1 MKSLREQIEQTIR
14 RRKLLR
20 KRERILVAVSG
31 GLDSMVLLH
40 LLQQLAPDF
49 GWRLCVAHFNHQLRG
64 RASEADER
72 FVRKAAATLGLP
84 VRIGRGAVSS
94 VAKQQGLSLEMAA
107 RELRH
112 KFLAQAARRL
122 KCRTIA
128 VAHHADDQVELFLL
142 RLLRGAGGD
151 GLAGMKWQSVSP
163 ADQRLQIVRPLL
175 DLTKET
181 LEQHA
186 RAEQIRHRED
196 VSNASGDMLR
206 NRLRHEL
213 LPLLRR
219 RFQPALNRTI
229 LRLMD
234 IVGADAEVVNEAA
247 RSWLKAKDPAQRL
260 AEQAVGLQR
269 RVIQLQL
276 QHQRIEADFDLIELL
291 RSSPGRPV
299 TVAANLRIRCDD
311 RGRVSRVVAA
321 PASFQRG
328 RKVLWLIGAT
338 GDSSF
343 DGASIIWR
351 KRTQRGMDLPKHFL
365 GELFDADQVGSTIV
379 LRHWQ
384 AGDRFQPIGLGAA
397 VKLQDWFTNRKI
409 PAGLRRRLIV
419 ATTARGEIFWIEGQ
433 RIGERFKLTPDTR
446 HRLDWRWERAQTT

>member
-1 MKSLREQIEQTIR
+1 MKSLQEQIEQTIR
-14 RRKLLR
+14 RRKLFR
-20 KRERILVAVSG
+20 KCERILVAVSG

-40 LLQQLAPDF
+40 LLQHLAPDF

-72 FVRKAAATLGLP
+72 FVRKAAAALGLP
-84 VRIGRGAVSS
+84 VRVGRGDVSS
-94 VAKQQGLSLEMAA
+94 IAKQQGLSPEMAA

-112 KFLAQAARRL
+112 KFLARAARRL

-163 ADQRLQIVRPLL
+163 ANQRVRIVRPLL

-181 LEQHA
+181 LERHA
-186 RAEQIRHRED
+186 IAGRIHYRED
-196 VSNASGDMLR
+196 ASNASGDMVR

-247 RSWLKAKDPAQRL
+247 RAWLKANDPSQRL
-260 AEQAVGLQR
+260 AELSVGLQR

-276 QHQRIEADFDLIELL
+276 QQQRIVADFDLIELL

-299 TVAANLRIRCDD
+299 TVAASLRIQCDD
-311 RGRVSRVVAA
+311 RGRISRVVAA
-321 PASFQRG
+321 PANFRRG
-328 RKVLWLIGAT
+328 RKVLRLIGAA
-338 GDSSF
+338 GASSF
-343 DGASIIWR
+343 DEASIIWR
-351 KRTQRGMDLPKHFL
+351 KLTRRGMNLPKRSA
-365 GELFDADQVGSTIV
+365 GELLDADQVGSTIV

-384 AGDRFQPIGLGAA
+384 AGDRFQPIGMAAA
-397 VKLQDWFTNRKI
+397 VKLQDWFTNCKV
-409 PAGLRRRLIV
+409 PAELRRRLIV

-446 HRLDWRWERAQTT
+446 RRLDWRWERA